1 MNTQTRL
8 EAIKH
13 SVDLGELNWP
23 SADVALDA
31 ANDSLVFTLKDYGDL
46 PVTLT
51 YTDDEWL
58 VMTDVAPTSAVEDKA
73 SFNDALL
80 RLGMALPLVS
90 IGIHALDG
98 QDYYVVYGQL
108 FADCKLE
115 AISAEIEA
123 CAQAALEIAEL
134 ID

>member
-1 MNTQTRL
+1 MEQ
-8 EAIKH
+8 K
-13 SVDLGELNWP
+13 ELNWP
-23 SADVALDA
+23 NADITLDQD
-31 ANDSLVFTLKDYGDL
+31 NDSLVFTLKDYGDL

-51 YTDDEWL
+51 YSDEEWL
-58 VMTDVAPTSAVEDKA
+58 VMTEVAPTSAVKDIN

-90 IGIHALDG
+90 VGIHTLVDE
-98 QDYYVVYGQL
+98 DYYVVYGQL

-115 AISAEIEA
+115 AISAEVEA
-123 CAQAALEIAEL
+123 CAQAALEIADL

>member
-1 MNTQTRL
+1 MDIQTRL
-8 EAIKH
+8 EAIQH
-13 SVDLGELNWP
+13 SVERGELDWP
-23 SADVALDA
+23 NAAVSLDLE
-31 ANDSLVFTLKDYGDL
+31 NDSLVFVLTDYGDL

-51 YTDDEWL
+51 YSDQEWV
-58 VMTDVAPTSAVEDKA
+58 VMSEVAPTQAVDDKNT
-73 SFNDALL
+73 FNEVLL

-90 IGIHALDG
+90 VGIHALDG

-123 CAQAALEIAEL
+123 CAQAAIEIADL

>member
-1 MNTQTRL
+1 MDIQTRL
-8 EAIKH
+8 EAIQH
-13 SVDLGELNWP
+13 SVERGELDWP
-23 SADVALDA
+23 NAAVSLDLE
-31 ANDSLVFTLKDYGDL
+31 NDSLVFALTDYGDL

-51 YTDDEWL
+51 YSDQEWV
-58 VMTDVAPTSAVEDKA
+58 VMSEVAPTQAVDDKNT
-73 SFNDALL
+73 FNEVLL

-90 IGIHALDG
+90 VGIHALDG

-123 CAQAALEIAEL
+123 CAQAAIEIADL

>member
-13 SVDLGELNWP
+13 SVERRELDWP
-23 SADVALDA
+23 NADVSLDLE
-31 ANDSLVFTLKDYGDL
+31 NDSLVFSLTDYGDL
-46 PVTLT
+46 PVSLT
-51 YTDDEWL
+51 YSDQEWL
-58 VMTDVAPTSAVEDKA
+58 VMSEVAPTQAVEDKNT
-73 SFNDALL
+73 FNDALL

-90 IGIHALDG
+90 VGIHSLDG

-108 FADCKLE
+108 FTDCKLE

-123 CAQAALEIAEL
+123 CAQAALEIADL
-134 ID
+134 VD